1 MKGDRALVTLSP
13 DHHLALYV
21 ARTLKRATADTARDG
36 RAAFVGYWEE
46 HGREHFRLEEEIL
59 LPAYARHGDPH
70 HPLVARAL
78 CDHVDIRARADALM
92 LDATL
97 DPAILHELGTRL
109 ADHVRLEERQLF
121 PLIEAALPKPASPP
135 WPPRSSTPRAARG
148 LGKARRP
155 AGDIPARQVN
165 LLIYIGRL

>member
-1 MKGDRALVTLSP
+1 MKRDPALVTLSH

-21 ARTLKRATADTARDG
+21 ARTLKRATAETASDG

-59 LPAYARHGDPH
+59 LPAYAHHGDPH
-70 HPLVARAL
+70 HPLVAQAL

-92 LDATL
+92 LDATR
-97 DPAILHELGTRL
+97 DPAILHELGARL

-121 PLIEAALPKPASPP
+121 PLIEAALPTTLLATVATALEHAGGCAESPQ
-135 WPPRSSTPRAARG
+135 
-148 LGKARRP
+148 
-155 AGDIPARQVN
+155 DV
-165 LLIYIGRL
+165 

>member
-21 ARTLKRATADTARDG
+21 ARTLKRATADTASDG

-59 LPAYARHGDPH
+59 LPAYAHHGDPH

-78 CDHVDIRARADALM
+78 CDHVDIRARVP
-92 LDATL
+92 TRSYSTRRPTRPSCTSSG
-97 DPAILHELGTRL
+97 PAWPTTSGSRS
-109 ADHVRLEERQLF
+109 
-121 PLIEAALPKPASPP
+121 ASSSRSSRPRSHH
-135 WPPRSSTPRAARG
+135 PPRHRGHRARARRG
-148 LGKARRP
+148 LRGVWARRVDRRGTSQP
-155 AGDIPARQVN
+155 
-165 LLIYIGRL
+165 GR

>member
-1 MKGDRALVTLSP
+1 MKRDPALVTLSH

-21 ARTLKRATADTARDG
+21 ARTLKRATAETASDG
-36 RAAFVGYWEE
+36 RAAFVEYWEE

-70 HPLVARAL
+70 HPLVAHAL

-121 PLIEAALPKPASPP
+121 PLIEAALPTTRLATVATALEHAEGCAESPQ
-135 WPPRSSTPRAARG
+135 G
-148 LGKARRP
+148 
-155 AGDIPARQVN
+155 V
-165 LLIYIGRL
+165 